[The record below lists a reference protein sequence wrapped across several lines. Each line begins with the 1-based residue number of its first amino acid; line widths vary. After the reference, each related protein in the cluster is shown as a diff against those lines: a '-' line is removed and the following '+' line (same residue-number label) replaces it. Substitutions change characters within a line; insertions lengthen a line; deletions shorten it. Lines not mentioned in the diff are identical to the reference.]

1 VPDEEFLLLGEA
13 LWLEFVNTAES
24 PPVGRDSLSDP
35 GEYLRWTKAVRIEPP
50 RDASAFDDALTLR
63 TRLLA
68 LARALDTGRNPP
80 PSAIEAI
87 NRLLVGMEGREQL
100 VRVGGNWQLRIQPVR
115 PPSALEA
122 VAQSAAQ
129 TLANPIA
136 VIRRCA
142 NPGCGLYFSDESPN
156 QSRRWCSRS
165 RCGDTG
171 RIERRRN
178 TPRPTPMIT
187 EG

>member
-1 VPDEEFLLLGEA
+1 MADPDFLLLGDA

-24 PPVGRDSLSDP
+24 PPGEQDLLTDP
-35 GEYLRWTKAVRIEPP
+35 GSYLRWTKAVRVEPP
-50 RDASAFDDALTLR
+50 KDAAAYDEARAFR
-63 TRLLA
+63 GKLLA
-68 LARALDTGRNPP
+68 LARALDAGRAPP

-87 NRLLVGMEGREQL
+87 NRLLVGMDGREQM
-100 VRVGGNWQLRIQPVR
+100 VRVSGSWQLRFQAVR

-122 VAQSAAQ
+122 VARSAAQ
-129 TLANPIA
+129 TLANPVA
-136 VIRRCA
+136 SVRRCA
-142 NPGCGLYFSDESPN
+142 NPACGLFFADESPS

-165 RCGDTG
+165 RCGQTG

-178 TPRPTPMIT
+178 TPRPTPLVT

>member
-1 VPDEEFLLLGEA
+1 MPDEEFLLLGDA
-13 LWLEFVNTAES
+13 LWLDFVNTAEY
-24 PPVGRDSLSDP
+24 PPLGHDCLGDP
-35 GEYLRWTKAVRIEPP
+35 GDYLRWTKAARIEPP
-50 RDASAFDDALTLR
+50 RDAAAFEEALALR
-63 TRLLA
+63 GRLLA
-68 LARALDTGRNPP
+68 LARALDVGRNPP

-87 NRLLVGMEGREQL
+87 NQLMVGMDGREQL
-100 VRVGGNWQLRIQPVR
+100 VRVGGNWQLRFR
-115 PPSALEA
+115 AMRTPSALEA

-129 TLANPIA
+129 TLATPVA

-142 NPGCGLYFSDESPN
+142 NPACGLYFADESPT

-165 RCGDTG
+165 RCGQSG
-171 RIERRRN
+171 KIERRRN